1 MVDNMMV
8 KARQTV
14 NRVPLP
20 NSAFAK
26 AVLFSEPQSAYV
38 KSKDDNMH
46 YAGLFG

>member
-20 NSAFAK
+20 NSDFVK
-26 AVLFSEPQSAYV
+26 AVPFSEPQSAYV
-38 KSKDDNMH
+38 
-46 YAGLFG
+46 